1 MLLPQIQVIMSSL
14 NDSIVAFYFFHVQ
27 TNKMKKKK
35 SRKTEGCITLIYIY
49 VGWSDSRVLTS
60 MLPPSHVTW
69 GRLLDF
75 SEPKLPPLFS
85 GATVNVVSILVRI

>member
-1 MLLPQIQVIMSSL
+1 M
-14 NDSIVAFYFFHVQ
+14 
-27 TNKMKKKK
+27 KKKKKK
-35 SRKTEGCITLIYIY
+35 SRKTEGCITHTHTYIYIYIYTYIYIYIYIY

-69 GRLLDF
+69 GRLLVF

-85 GATVNVVSILVRI
+85 GATGYVVSILVRI